1 MRLSVHVF
9 MIAFFF
15 RKNAETGN
23 EYQGDGFA
31 RFMIT
36 FQRRHKAGTGRLKEV
51 LAPLHDASGRK
62 GACGAERLPIRERP
76 RKRGVDYPAFFF
88 DRSKGFVKNF
98 DVGCSCRFCKKDT
111 FKEKNGVDMIL
122 FIAFSPV
129 FSRKALL

>member
-1 MRLSVHVF
+1 MRSF
-9 MIAFFF
+9 SE

-62 GACGAERLPIRERP
+62 GGACGPERGEWNILRFFSI
-76 RKRGVDYPAFFF
+76 GVKVLGKILMSDARAVFA
-88 DRSKGFVKNF
+88 
-98 DVGCSCRFCKKDT
+98 KK
-111 FKEKNGVDMIL
+111 IL
-122 FIAFSPV
+122 L
-129 FSRKALL
+129 KKKTALI

>member
-1 MRLSVHVF
+1 LRSF
-9 MIAFFF
+9 SE

-62 GACGAERLPIRERP
+62 GGACGAERLPIRERP
-76 RKRGVDYPAFFF
+76 RKRGMDYPAFFF
-88 DRSKGFVKNF
+88 DRSKGFGKNF

>member
-1 MRLSVHVF
+1 LRSF
-9 MIAFFF
+9 SE
-15 RKNAETGN
+15 RKNAETRN

-51 LAPLHDASGRK
+51 LAPLHDAPGRK
-62 GACGAERLPIRERP
+62 RACGAERLPIRERP
-76 RKRGVDYPAFFF
+76 RKRGMDYPAFFF
-88 DRSKGFVKNF
+88 DRSKGFGKNF

-122 FIAFSPV
+122 FIAFFPV
-129 FSRKALL
+129 FPRKALR